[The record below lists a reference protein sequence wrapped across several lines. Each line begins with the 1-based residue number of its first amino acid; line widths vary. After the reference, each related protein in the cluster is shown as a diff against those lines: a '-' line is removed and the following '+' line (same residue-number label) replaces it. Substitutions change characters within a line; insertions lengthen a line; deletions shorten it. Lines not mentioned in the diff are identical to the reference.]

1 MSCFHFLRVLSLATC
16 LLAVGPAARLFAAE
30 RDRFG
35 AADFPEINSLT
46 PSPLPG
52 ATPPRAEVS
61 PVAAPVAPE
70 SKAAKPGFVA
80 RIVPAIRRLFT
91 FKRGDIKAGETPP
104 IVQSTPPVVAERPSA
119 LPAQAIAL
127 TAPTPT
133 PVATPSPPLSA
144 APVAAPAP
152 AAVLAAKPA
161 AAPEPTPT
169 PTPMPVA
176 TPTPTPPAAPAAA
189 PAPTAAL
196 AAKPAATLLVAAP
209 QVESEVAVSSTRF
222 NWHKRKRETAA
233 NVPALVAGALPSLRA
248 EARRSR
254 SPDIPRQL
262 RLDIDQRIERL
273 GPELEPVS
281 GSDVLSGVSVAAA
294 PTVAGV
300 EETVLTLEAA
310 ALVQAQAR
318 SGIAADG
325 MVGKKTR
332 RSDEVRLIP
341 NDAKQRERFREVS
354 VFFDPPP
361 PRLSNPAETPRS
373 SATYETK

>member
-1 MSCFHFLRVLSLATC
+1 MSCFHFLRVLFLATC
-16 LLAVGPAARLFAAE
+16 LLAVGPAAGLIAAE

-35 AADFPEINSLT
+35 AADFPEINPLT
-46 PSPLPG
+46 PSPVSG
-52 ATPPRAEVS
+52 ATPPGAAFS
-61 PVAAPVAPE
+61 PVVAPVAPE
-70 SKAAKPGFVA
+70 SKAANPGFVA

-91 FKRGDIKAGETPP
+91 FKRGDTKAGETPP
-104 IVQSTPPVVAERPSA
+104 IVQSTPPVVAEKSSA
-119 LPAQAIAL
+119 LPAQVSAL
-127 TAPTPT
+127 TA
-133 PVATPSPPLSA
+133 S
-144 APVAAPAP
+144 
-152 AAVLAAKPA
+152 
-161 AAPEPTPT
+161 
-169 PTPMPVA
+169 TPMPVA
-176 TPTPTPPAAPAAA
+176 TPTPTPMPVAVVTPMPTPSAAPAAA
-189 PAPTAAL
+189 PAPVAAL
-196 AAKPAATLLVAAP
+196 AATPAATLPVATP
-209 QVESEVAVSSTRF
+209 QVGSEVAVSSTRF
-222 NWHKRKRETAA
+222 NWLKRKRETAA

-254 SPDIPRQL
+254 APNIPRQL

-281 GSDVLSGVSVAAA
+281 GSDVLSGVSLAAA

-310 ALVQAQAR
+310 ALVQAKAGG
-318 SGIAADG
+318 GIGVDG

-354 VFFDPPP
+354 IFFDPPP
-361 PRLSNPAETPRS
+361 PRLSNPAETPKS

>member
-1 MSCFHFLRVLSLATC
+1 MSCLHFLRFLFLATC
-16 LLAVGPAARLFAAE
+16 LLAVGPAAGLVAAE

-46 PSPLPG
+46 PSPVPG
-52 ATPPRAEVS
+52 AAPPRAEFS
-61 PVAAPVAPE
+61 PVVAPVAPE

-80 RIVPAIRRLFT
+80 RIVSAIRRLFT
-91 FKRGDIKAGETPP
+91 FKPSDTVAGETPP
-104 IVQSTPPVVAERPSA
+104 IVQSSPPVVVERSRA
-119 LPAQAIAL
+119 LPAQVSAL
-127 TAPTPT
+127 N
-133 PVATPSPPLSA
+133 
-144 APVAAPAP
+144 APAP
-152 AAVLAAKPA
+152 A
-161 AAPEPTPT
+161 
-169 PTPMPVA
+169 PMAVA
-176 TPTPTPPAAPAAA
+176 TPTPSAAPAAVPA
-189 PAPTAAL
+189 PAALL
-196 AAKPAATLLVAAP
+196 AAKPAATLPVDAP
-209 QVESEVAVSSTRF
+209 QVGSEAAVSSTRF
-222 NWHKRKRETAA
+222 NWLKRKRETGAS
-233 NVPALVAGALPSLRA
+233 VPALVAGALPSLRA

-254 SPDIPRQL
+254 APNIPRQL

-281 GSDVLSGVSVAAA
+281 GSDVLSGVSLAAA

-310 ALVQAQAR
+310 ALLQAQAGG
-318 SGIAADG
+318 GIGGAG

-361 PRLSNPAETPRS
+361 PRLSNPAETPKS
-373 SATYETK
+373 SATDETK